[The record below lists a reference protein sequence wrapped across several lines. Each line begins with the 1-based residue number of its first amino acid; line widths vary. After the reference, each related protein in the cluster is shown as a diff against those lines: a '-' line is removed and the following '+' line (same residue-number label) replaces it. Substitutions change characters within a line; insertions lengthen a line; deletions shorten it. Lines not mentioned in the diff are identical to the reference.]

1 MPYRDKKD
9 KDEHNNKYY
18 WANVKSLKQKRRERY
33 VKKIKSERKS

>member
-18 WANVKSLKQKRRERY
+18 WINVESLKQKRRERY
-33 VKKIKSERKS
+33 DKKIKSERKS